1 MIRIA
6 SKLVA
11 LPVAAALFAQPVVAG
26 PFDCSVVYDEYD
38 SFMNKNYLI
47 KPDAYV
53 RIVQGRITQAQTAG
67 QANALLLSPQRL
79 GMGAA
84 IVQTNKNA
92 YGKFLFSWSGRGDL
106 RGTPLLILRDITTY
120 KSVQDGNGRRNYREI
135 RVSASQMI
143 DLDTGRATQGQGAD
157 IRYNASNPKE
167 VVLEAING
175 AKIAFPME
183 TSCRQ

>member
-6 SKLVA
+6 SMLVA
-11 LPVAAALFAQPVVAG
+11 LPVSVALFAQPAVAG

-53 RIVQGRITQAQTAG
+53 QTVQGRITQAQSAS

-84 IVQTNKNA
+84 IIQTNKNA
-92 YGKFLFSWSGRGDL
+92 YGKFLFAWSGRGDL

-167 VVLEAING
+167 IVLEAING
-175 AKIAFPME
+175 AKISFPME
-183 TSCRQ
+183 TACRQ